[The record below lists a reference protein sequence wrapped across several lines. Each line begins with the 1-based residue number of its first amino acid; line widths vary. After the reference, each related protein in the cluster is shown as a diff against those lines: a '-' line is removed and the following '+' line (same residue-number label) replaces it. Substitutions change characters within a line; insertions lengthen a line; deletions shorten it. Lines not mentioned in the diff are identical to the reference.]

1 MKIAEILIGLIIT
14 GIVASL
20 CLFIWLLVQLK
31 EEIWGMIEEK
41 EEESDR
47 RS

>member
-1 MKIAEILIGLIIT
+1 MRIVDLLIGLIIT

-20 CLFIWLLVQLK
+20 CLFICLLVNIK